1 MGTTI
6 TEESTRFKK
15 NPIQA
20 TLGLFGVSAASITAG
35 YKAAMHAREH
45 GEGLDKFL
53 AIFQTIWY
61 KFLAKLTRTNLTSEG
76 DENTSVDSK
85 PENE

>member
-20 TLGLFGVSAASITAG
+20 TLGLFGVSATSIAAG
-35 YKAAMHAREH
+35 YKAAMYAREH

-61 KFLAKLTRTNLTSEG
+61 KFLAKLTRTSLTSEG
-76 DENTSVDSK
+76 DENASVDTK
-85 PENE
+85 YENE